1 VEPLRSD
8 FLPKEEIESLYFL
21 MGGVA
26 FVLLI
31 ARPRQSGSLPR
42 RHSQVSFLTRCNKL
56 RSRQSLTVRRQLT
69 P

>member
-1 VEPLRSD
+1 VEPLRND
-8 FLPKEEIESLYFL
+8 FLPKEEIEGLYFL

-42 RHSQVSFLTRCNKL
+42 RH
-56 RSRQSLTVRRQLT
+56 
-69 P
+69 